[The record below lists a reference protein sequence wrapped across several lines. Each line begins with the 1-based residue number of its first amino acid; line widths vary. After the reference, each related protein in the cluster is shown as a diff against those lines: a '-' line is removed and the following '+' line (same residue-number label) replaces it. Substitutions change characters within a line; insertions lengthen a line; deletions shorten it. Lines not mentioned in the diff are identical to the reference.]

1 MESYSKAAME
11 QCMKIQEVI
20 LRAVAKRITW
30 WQAAE
35 IIGVSERT
43 MRRWKE
49 RYEEHGYDGLYD
61 RRLGKPSP
69 KRVALATVEK
79 VLALYQEKYFD
90 FNVQHF
96 HEKLREE
103 HSIQLSYT
111 WVKQAL
117 QGAGLVKKTGRRGVH
132 RRRRPRRP
140 LVGMLLHIR
149 SEEHTSELQ

>member
-1 MESYSKAAME
+1 MESYPKAAME
-11 QCMKIQEVI
+11 RSMKIQEVI
-20 LRAVAKRITW
+20 LRAVGKRIRW

-35 IIGVSERT
+35 IIGVSGRT

-69 KRVALATVEK
+69 KRVALATVEE

-96 HEKLREE
+96 HPAKRD
-103 HSIQLSYT
+103 Y
-111 WVKQAL
+111 
-117 QGAGLVKKTGRRGVH
+117 GRNTASR
-132 RRRRPRRP
+132 
-140 LVGMLLHIR
+140 
-149 SEEHTSELQ
+149 